1 MLGMINAKEILK
13 KARDGRY
20 AIGQFN
26 VSNLETVKA
35 ILGAAQNFNSP
46 VIIGTSE
53 GEREFIGRRQ
63 IVKLIEAYQEELQ
76 IPIIL
81 NADHTKS
88 FEEIKKV
95 VDAGYSAVHFDGSEL
110 SFEENIKITKEVMEY
125 AKSRSE
131 NILVEGELGYL
142 RGGSTVHEAVEI
154 KEEDMTKPDE
164 AAEFVKET
172 GIDSLAVVIGNVHGI
187 VKGGNPKLDLEHL
200 KKIKEATGHAY
211 RQAGETFLVLHGGSG
226 IDEKDIREAIKI
238 GIVKVNINTELRVAY
253 VGTLRNFLSVKPEE
267 TTPYKIFPDVISA
280 IQKITEDKIK
290 LFGGEKI

>member
-1 MLGMINAKEILK
+1 MKINAKEFLK
-13 KARDGRY
+13 KARDGHY
-20 AIGQFN
+20 AVGQFN
-26 VSNLETVKA
+26 ISNLETLKA
-35 ILGAAQNFNSP
+35 ILGAARNLKSP

-125 AKSRSE
+125 AKSRDE

-142 RGGSTVHEAVEI
+142 RGGSNIHETVEI
-154 KEEDMTKPDE
+154 KAEDMTKSDE
-164 AAEFVKET
+164 ATEFVKAT
-172 GIDSLAVVIGNVHGI
+172 GIDSLAVIIGNVHGI
-187 VKGGNPKLDLEHL
+187 VKGGNPKLDLERL
-200 KKIKEATGHAY
+200 KKIKEA
-211 RQAGETFLVLHGGSG
+211 AGKVFLVLHGGSG
-226 IDEKDIREAIKI
+226 IAEKDIQEAIKI
-238 GIVKVNINTELRVAY
+238 GIVKININTELRVAY
-253 VGTLRNFLSVKPEE
+253 TSALRNFLSEKPEE
-267 TTPYKIFPDVISA
+267 TTPYKIFPDVISV
-280 IQKITEDKIK
+280 IQKITEDKMK
-290 LFGGEKI
+290 LFGF